1 MAINTLA
8 DLRAH
13 LSFTDD
19 LGTTDDAMLTRILAG
34 AESFVERKLGFTFA
48 ATFGGEAVADAIR
61 ALAPVDEGALLASV
75 TVTGPGQATPA
86 YSQPGGAAVVPDNA
100 AAVTVGNT
108 DVRYPHLVEYGTTH
122 AAAQPFFWPGFRL
135 SRKKAAAQIKRGISK
150 AIRGAK

>member
-48 ATFGGEAVADAIR
+48 ATFGGA
-61 ALAPVDEGALLASV
+61 
-75 TVTGPGQATPA
+75 GQDP
-86 YSQPGGAAVVPDNA
+86 VPDELRQAVLMLA
-100 AAVTVGNT
+100 AHWYENREATAEVLREPPFGVTEIL
-108 DVRYPHLVEYGTTH
+108 RE
-122 AAAQPFFWPGFRL
+122 FRDWTF
-135 SRKKAAAQIKRGISK
+135 
-150 AIRGAK
+150 

>member
-1 MAINTLA
+1 MGEGLASFQRRMQAIPEAVRRAVDPAL
-8 DLRAH
+8 LR
-13 LSFTDD
+13 
-19 LGTTDDAMLTRILAG
+19 
-34 AESFVERKLGFTFA
+34 
-48 ATFGGEAVADAIR
+48 GGEAVADAIR